1 MIITVTYIHLRKPW
15 FFFRLSYFGYKI
27 MRQAQNSSG
36 FIRMSNSGFWRDHY
50 TLSAWE
56 NEAAMKN
63 FARSGEHLKAM
74 KQSQSI
80 SDKLATYS
88 YVAEKFP
95 DWNTAKQLIHKNGK
109 VLTF

>member
-1 MIITVTYIHLRKPW
+1 
-15 FFFRLSYFGYKI
+15 
-27 MRQAQNSSG
+27 MRQAQHSPG
-36 FIRMSNSGFWRDHY
+36 FIRMTNSGFWNDHY

-56 NEAAMKN
+56 NEEAMKN

-74 KQSQSI
+74 KQSKSI
-80 SDKLATYS
+80 ADKLATYT
-88 YVAEKFP
+88 YVTETFP